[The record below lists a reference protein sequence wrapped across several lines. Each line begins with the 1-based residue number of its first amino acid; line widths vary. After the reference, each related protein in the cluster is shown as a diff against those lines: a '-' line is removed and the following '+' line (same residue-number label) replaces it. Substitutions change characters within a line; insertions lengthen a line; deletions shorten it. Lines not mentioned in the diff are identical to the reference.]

1 MAMDKLPQP
10 NATEH
15 SDGPPMSH
23 LDPRRFS
30 SVTPP
35 PMQVVYK
42 GWWNYKTT
50 YRQAADLERED
61 WEARRLGKTPR

>member
-1 MAMDKLPQP
+1 MPMDEPVKDRNEPV
-10 NATEH
+10 

-42 GWWNYKTT
+42 GWWNYKTSL
-50 YRQAADLERED
+50 RQAADLERED